1 MSGWWKRSGH
11 GNSWDNSGYGW
22 SASASSWDSPG
33 SWSAYDTWGTGNLS
47 WDSCAGA
54 SSKRDRGQEEEGGGS
69 RILRR
74 RTTEEGRMYESYTH
88 LGGDTKAS
96 LPLMDRCKIVNHML
110 QDLNVG
116 MLTLNTLLGP
126 QGVAAEL
133 HR

>member
-22 SASASSWDSPG
+22 SASDNSWGSQGSWD
-33 SWSAYDTWGTGNLS
+33 AHDTWGTTNPS
-47 WDSCAGA
+47 W
-54 SSKRDRGQEEEGGGS
+54 SKRDRGQEEEEGCGS
-69 RILRR
+69 RTLRR
-74 RTTEEGRMYESYTH
+74 RTTEEGRTYESYTH